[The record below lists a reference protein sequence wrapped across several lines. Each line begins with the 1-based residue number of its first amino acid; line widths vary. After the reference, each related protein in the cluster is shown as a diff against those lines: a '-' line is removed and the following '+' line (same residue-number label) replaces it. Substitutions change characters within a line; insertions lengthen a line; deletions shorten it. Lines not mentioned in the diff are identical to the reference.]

1 MRSLTSS
8 ARKSNSKVTCLEL
21 QQGLM
26 RLRGNRFDD
35 VSRAMQCTGR
45 KCAHRSI
52 RALDE
57 ADVDLK
63 SAMSEAGKKTRAE
76 KIGTSGRNV

>member
-1 MRSLTSS
+1 M
-8 ARKSNSKVTCLEL
+8 TCLEL

-63 SAMSEAGKKTRAE
+63 SAMSEAGVNSPWAE

>member
-1 MRSLTSS
+1 M
-8 ARKSNSKVTCLEL
+8 TCLEL